1 MFSKLIFSVPSKYL
15 SSVSQAYSL
24 EIIHFKKKWIPPC
37 FPLRWYS
44 FICWL
49 YHQRSRVGPQ
59 QGAFWPPSL
68 TAIEAIFG
76 SEAKKKLYS
85 FFQRMKRCHS
95 HSKAC
100 ASSDCSCWWACFIGT
115 LWDRAKFSWVGHSC
129 AAQDFPV
136 GQCRRL
142 EFNSWVGKI
151 PWWKR
156 WQPILVLLPGRSHG
170 QRSLLGYSPSG
181 RKEFH
186 TALTEEACR
195 CCLLSRSECRH
206 SISACCH
213 HLESAL
219 GHRAEMSGAAIFHET
234 L

>member
-85 FFQRMKRCHS
+85 FFQRMSVCIWQCTNDS
-95 HSKAC
+95 CSIFAVNFQIFVNFLNSFYLLI
-100 ASSDCSCWWACFIGT
+100 SS
-115 LWDRAKFSWVGHSC
+115 L
-129 AAQDFPV
+129 
-136 GQCRRL
+136 
-142 EFNSWVGKI
+142 
-151 PWWKR
+151 
-156 WQPILVLLPGRSHG
+156 
-170 QRSLLGYSPSG
+170 SLLW
-181 RKEFH
+181 
-186 TALTEEACR
+186 
-195 CCLLSRSECRH
+195 SENY
-206 SISACCH
+206 
-213 HLESAL
+213 
-219 GHRAEMSGAAIFHET
+219 AIWV
-234 L
+234 